1 MISRIL
7 NPEATAWIAEN
18 RARME
23 AESEAWMG
31 LHGESFQ
38 LTTTPYPTTAL
49 EQMLMAELTDCL
61 GEKLLRPFVECLVP
75 VGGWPK
81 LEEAA

>member
-7 NPEATAWIAEN
+7 SSEATAWIAEN

-23 AESEAWMG
+23 AESDVWMG
-31 LHGESFQ
+31 LHGESFEP
-38 LTTTPYPTTAL
+38 TTAPYPTAAL

-61 GEKLLRPFVECLVP
+61 GEKLLRPFVECLMP

-81 LEEAA
+81 LEVAA